1 MRKSFGSNFCNN
13 CRRGFLSANVCGLEA
28 VPLGGGEGAAWT
40 GGYLPIHLD
49 GCLRRP
55 PPRERTASERNPVAH
70 GSLQPLGREVSA
82 FYGLTNS
89 LRWRISDL
97 R

>member
-1 MRKSFGSNFCNN
+1 
-13 CRRGFLSANVCGLEA
+13 
-28 VPLGGGEGAAWT
+28 LGGGEGAAWA

-55 PPRERTASERNPVAH
+55 SPNERTASERSPVAH
-70 GSLQPLGREVSA
+70 GGLQPLRREVSA
-82 FYGLTNS
+82 SHGLTDS
-89 LRWRISDL
+89 PHRRIPDL